1 MCAGSRLY
9 SEDINIFKVFA
20 LQNDMKLRFQTSVGN
35 LFNRTLFCD
44 PGNTNWSSGSFG
56 QVVTQCNQPRS
67 VQFALKFDF

>member
-1 MCAGSRLY
+1 M
-9 SEDINIFKVFA
+9 FP
-20 LQNDMKLRFQTSVGN
+20 LQNDMKLRFQTSIGN